1 MTTGGSKSLGSN
13 DKSPGG
19 VGLLMGA
26 KKRGGWHHH
35 HHHGHGHGSG
45 SGSNTTN
52 RVLTALII
60 TAFAFSLATVF
71 FSSPSIARSFA
82 SLEKNGIA
90 GGGGGGG
97 GATSRSGGIIR
108 TTATPPPT
116 PPRNS
121 VSDLITWMLSGN
133 DRDADTQHAA
143 LARFDDSP
151 AIHLEFPPGSLR
163 MDHAA
168 ALQHCHADPNVYGAH
183 LRERGDGNSIRVSY
197 SDRHDLA
204 YVMLP
209 KSGSSTARY
218 MMNEHFHAT
227 ERPMSLRRPGEE
239 GGGGGGGE
247 GKKMATAAVITF
259 VRDPLSRFYSQ
270 YDESYVR
277 TAPWKNG
284 QNPHY
289 VDPNTGAQA
298 APHPFP
304 YLYENMKSYDDY
316 EDVYCPIKTRKSRRD
331 CKHEET
337 REDGTLASRFE
348 RFVSD
353 YDGREPFDVH
363 MTLQVPM
370 LMSNDGTPLRVTQI
384 YNTTDSDGAWKRI
397 AREFIGENATLLGGG
412 GMATGGRKAATEA
425 GGG

>member
-1 MTTGGSKSLGSN
+1 
-13 DKSPGG
+13 
-19 VGLLMGA
+19 
-26 KKRGGWHHH
+26 
-35 HHHGHGHGSG
+35 
-45 SGSNTTN
+45 
-52 RVLTALII
+52 
-60 TAFAFSLATVF
+60 
-71 FSSPSIARSFA
+71 
-82 SLEKNGIA
+82 
-90 GGGGGGG
+90 
-97 GATSRSGGIIR
+97 
-108 TTATPPPT
+108 
-116 PPRNS
+116 
-121 VSDLITWMLSGN
+121 
-133 DRDADTQHAA
+133 
-143 LARFDDSP
+143 
-151 AIHLEFPPGSLR
+151 
-163 MDHAA
+163 
-168 ALQHCHADPNVYGAH
+168 
-183 LRERGDGNSIRVSY
+183 
-197 SDRHDLA
+197 
-204 YVMLP
+204 
-209 KSGSSTARY
+209 
-218 MMNEHFHAT
+218 
-227 ERPMSLRRPGEE
+227 
-239 GGGGGGGE
+239 
-247 GKKMATAAVITF
+247 MATAAVITF

-384 YNTTDSDGAWKRI
+384 YNTTDSDGAWRRI
-397 AREFIGENATLLGGG
+397 AREFLGENATLLGGEEG
-412 GMATGGRKAATEA
+412 DGRD
-425 GGG
+425 GGGEGVISGRSYPRRFNSDLVSVETQRRICELVLIDYCCLNLPLPDVCKGRHYRNPDSGDNGGKRDLFCVLDRKGRIQPGMFPEKSKS